1 MSVDFTLTT
10 DISYDINELYL
21 KLYRPLQ
28 KKKEKERGGEKT
40 ERRTEIEKL
49 FVLNKC
55 YGIGRMPVLHSIELP
70 LPRMTT
76 TK

>member
-28 KKKEKERGGEKT
+28 KKKRERE
-40 ERRTEIEKL
+40 
-49 FVLNKC
+49 
-55 YGIGRMPVLHSIELP
+55 GRGKNRKKDRNRKAICPE
-70 LPRMTT
+70 
-76 TK
+76 